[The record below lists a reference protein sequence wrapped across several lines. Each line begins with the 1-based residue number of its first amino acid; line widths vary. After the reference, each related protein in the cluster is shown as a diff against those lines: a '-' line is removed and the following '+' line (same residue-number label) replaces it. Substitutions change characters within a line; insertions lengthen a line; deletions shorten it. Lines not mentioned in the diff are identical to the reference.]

1 MVDFREEQ
9 RIDMWWVRLTVLA
22 VAAMA
27 WLSVLS
33 PPLFR
38 CEGAS
43 CKELAWLPWVLI
55 PLIGV
60 GLPLLFFVLRL
71 TVTIDADG
79 VHVRYYPF
87 IKRQIAFSDIE
98 SFCARRYRPIREF
111 GGWGI
116 RSGLGKKAAYNAKG
130 DRGVELYLRDGH
142 SLMLGSQRPKEL
154 AAALRARGVAE
165 ITKEGAPEGSH
176 WLMS

>member
-71 TVTIDADG
+71 T
-79 VHVRYYPF
+79 
-87 IKRQIAFSDIE
+87 
-98 SFCARRYRPIREF
+98 
-111 GGWGI
+111 
-116 RSGLGKKAAYNAKG
+116 AYNAKG